1 MSDVCRIFASSF
13 NNQTFNKMTKK
24 KIFQVT
30 DRSGRSAKPYRLDGE
45 HIKNT
50 WDLEEQ
56 DDSTEQTLK
65 DFLEECYCG
74 EFWNTNDIRIECI
87 EVQRTSSTP
96 TKTSNSMTIEEIT
109 KIWEFFQNNL
119 EIDFGNMSYCLN
131 DNLTIV
137 EYVDGVFKT
146 QELWDEQ
153 SGDMGE
159 DLTLDDIPMT
169 ILKEIY
175 NRHSK

>member
-1 MSDVCRIFASSF
+1 MSDVCRIFVPSI

-30 DRSGRSAKPYRLDGE
+30 DRTGRSAKPYRLDGE

-87 EVQRTSSTP
+87 EIQRTSS
-96 TKTSNSMTIEEIT
+96 TKTSNSMTIEDVI
-109 KIWEFFQNNL
+109 KIWEFFQKNT
-119 EIDFGNMSYCLN
+119 EIDFGNSSYHLS
-131 DNLTIV
+131 DSLMIV

-146 QELWDEQ
+146 QELWDGQ

-159 DLTLDDIPMT
+159 DLTLDDIPMS
-169 ILKEIY
+169 ILKAIY
-175 NRHSK
+175 DRHSK

>member
-1 MSDVCRIFASSF
+1 VPSF

-24 KIFQVT
+24 KSFQVT

-56 DDSTEQTLK
+56 DDSTEKTLE
-65 DFLEECYCG
+65 DFLEECFIG
-74 EFWNTNDIRIECI
+74 DVWDTSNDVRIECI
-87 EVQRTSSTP
+87 EIQITSSS
-96 TKTSNSMTIEEIT
+96 TKSSNSMTIEQVT
-109 KIWEFFQNNL
+109 KIWEFFQKNI
-119 EIDFGNMSYCLN
+119 EIDFGNTSYYHN
-131 DNLTIV
+131 DNLIIV
-137 EYVDGVFKT
+137 DYVDGVFKT
-146 QELWDEQ
+146 QVIWDGQPCE
-153 SGDMGE
+153 MGE

>member
-1 MSDVCRIFASSF
+1 
-13 NNQTFNKMTKK
+13 MTKK
-24 KIFQVT
+24 IFKVT
-30 DRSGRSAKPYRLDGE
+30 DRTGRSAKPYRLDSE
-45 HIKNT
+45 HIKKT

-56 DDSTEQTLK
+56 DDNTEQTLG
-65 DFLEECYCG
+65 DFLEECFIG
-74 EFWNTNDIRIECI
+74 DIWNTTDIRIECV
-87 EVQRTSSTP
+87 EVQITSSS
-96 TKTSNSMTIEEIT
+96 TKSSNSMTIEQVT
-109 KIWEFFQNNL
+109 KIWEFFQENS

-131 DNLTIV
+131 DNLMIV

-159 DLTLDDIPMT
+159 DLTVDDIPMT

-175 NRHSK
+175 NRHSKE